1 MPTSPR
7 SSRASARFRTT
18 DPASAAAGS
27 AAITLHWRPSRLLAF
42 TLVLLGLAGAAGLL
56 ASDLQPPLSWFTA
69 PVAVVEGLRLA
80 RGHLRRKPRSLVRAG
95 DGLTLD
101 GQMLRAPVLH
111 DRGPVVVLHARL
123 DDGAAARLAWFPD
136 TLPPGLRR
144 ELRLA
149 VAAAAPRTADG
160 AMAP

>member
-18 DPASAAAGS
+18 DPAPAAAGS
-27 AAITLHWRPSRLLAF
+27 AAITIHWRPSRLLAF
-42 TLVLLGLAGAAGLL
+42 ALVLLGVTGGLGLL
-56 ASDLQPPLSWFTA
+56 ASDLQPPWSWLTA

-80 RGHLRRKPRSLVRAG
+80 RGHLRRAPRSLVRAG
-95 DGLTLD
+95 DTLTLD
-101 GQMLRAPVLH
+101 NQPLRAPALD
-111 DRGPVVVLHARL
+111 DRGPVVVLRARL
-123 DDGAAARLAWFPD
+123 EGGAAARLAWFPD